1 MEMDERKK
9 GFSALLVLVLLLSGF
24 SLVSAASPA
33 KLVSGFISNGLSAIF
48 KLLWSMAST
57 KKTDSRPKLVAGSVE
72 GYVGHVDGRPRE
84 ARMNR
89 PKGLTI
95 DDRGNIYVA
104 DSLNMAIRKV
114 SDTGVTTI
122 AGGKWNK
129 GGHMDGPIVY
139 IGSSCS
145 LLVVDRGN
153 QAIREIQLHFDDCAY
168 QYENS
173 FPLGLAVL
181 FAAGFFGYMLALLQ
195 RRVGVMI
202 SSQDANYQEILKA
215 SASIKSRSSV
225 LQKSSWE
232 SGRPTLVSTEDDLKK
247 QDEEE
252 GFLTSM
258 VKLLSGAKSSLA
270 EIVGALFS
278 RKTQASEH
286 QVAHRQQQR
295 PNSWPVQESF
305 IIPEEDEPPPVEAK
319 TPTPRK
325 TYAFMSKNQAKI
337 HQLRQGQAYF
347 NHWDGKMQQTNNII
361 SSRCTSTSSIPWPR
375 KLTMSRTMRL
385 RMRLS
390 LELCKNWIAVLVR
403 WRLKQKTIGT
413 SSMIS
418 MACAQG

>member
-1 MEMDERKK
+1 
-9 GFSALLVLVLLLSGF
+9 FA
-24 SLVSAASPA
+24 
-33 KLVSGFISNGLSAIF
+33 
-48 KLLWSMAST
+48 
-57 KKTDSRPKLVAGSVE
+57 DSRPKLVAGSVE

-129 GGHMDGPIVY
+129 GGHMDGPSEDAKFSNDFEVVY

-232 SGRPTLVSTEDDLKK
+232 SGRPTLLSTEDDLKK

-347 NHWDGKMQQTNNII
+347 NHWDGKMQQHQQHNQQQVHQHQQYSLAPQTYYEQNYEATNEVVFGAVQELDCSPRPVEFKAENYRDKLNDQYGLR
-361 SSRCTSTSSIPWPR
+361 SRVGYNAYC
-375 KLTMSRTMRL
+375 
-385 RMRLS
+385 
-390 LELCKNWIAVLVR
+390 N
-403 WRLKQKTIGT
+403 GY
-413 SSMIS
+413 
-418 MACAQG
+418 